1 VPELPEVETTRKGLE
16 PLIVNKRV
24 LSVHIYKEKLRWII
38 PSHLIDNLKQKT
50 IKKIS
55 RRAKY
60 LLIEFN
66 DGQLIIHLG
75 MSGSMSVVP
84 SIEPLKKHHHFEL
97 KLDNLTSIR
106 YHDPRRFGSILWQVN
121 GSQLKLL
128 DDLGPEPLSYEFNN
142 DVLYKASIGKSKNI
156 KSFIMDSKVVVGVG
170 NIYASECLFLAGIS
184 PKRVSGKTSKS
195 RYHTLTKSI
204 KKILTDAINNGG
216 TTLNDFSNVDG
227 SPGYFSQVLSVYNRE
242 DMPCIRCDGK
252 IKRII
257 QNQRATYY
265 CPKCQN

>member
-1 VPELPEVETTRKGLE
+1 VPELPEVETTKRGLE
-16 PLIVNKRV
+16 PLILNRRI
-24 LSVHIYKEKLRWII
+24 LSAHIYKKKLRWEI
-38 PSHLIDNLKQKT
+38 PSHLIETLKQKT
-50 IKKIS
+50 IHNIS

-60 LLIEFN
+60 LLIELS
-66 DGQLIIHLG
+66 DGQLVIHLG
-75 MSGSMSVVP
+75 MSGSMSVTP
-84 SIEPLKKHHHFEL
+84 SSEPLKKHHHFEL

-106 YHDPRRFGSILWQVN
+106 FHDPRRFGSILWQDN
-121 GSQLKLL
+121 NNQLKLL
-128 DDLGPEPLSYEFNN
+128 SDLGPEPLSYDFN
-142 DVLYKASIGKSKNI
+142 DEVLYFASIGRSKNI

-170 NIYASECLFLAGIS
+170 NIYASESLFLAGIS

-195 RYHTLTKSI
+195 RYETLTKSI

-227 SPGYFSQVLSVYNRE
+227 SPGYFAQILSVYDRE
-242 DMPCIRCDGK
+242 GMPCMRCNGK

>member
-1 VPELPEVETTRKGLE
+1 VPELPEVETTRRGLE

-38 PSHLIDNLKQKT
+38 PFHLIETLKQKT

-60 LLIEFN
+60 LLIDFN
-66 DGQLIIHLG
+66 NGQLVIHLG

-84 SIEPLKKHHHFEL
+84 STESLKKHHHFEL
-97 KLDNLTSIR
+97 KLDNSTSVR
-106 YHDPRRFGSILWQVN
+106 FHDPRRFGSILWQNN

-128 DDLGPEPLSYEFNN
+128 EDLGPEPLSYEFNN
-142 DVLYKASIGKSKNI
+142 EVLYNASIGKSKNI
-156 KSFIMDSKVVVGVG
+156 KTFIMDSKVIAGVG
-170 NIYASECLFLAGIS
+170 NIYASESLFLAGIS
-184 PKRVSGKTSKS
+184 PKRVSGKTSKN
-195 RYHTLTKSI
+195 RYQTLTKSI

-227 SPGYFSQVLSVYNRE
+227 NPGYFSQVLSVYDRE
-242 DMPCIRCDGK
+242 DMPCIRCNGK

-265 CPKCQN
+265 CPKCQS

>member
-1 VPELPEVETTRKGLE
+1 VPELPEVETTKRGLE
-16 PLIVNKRV
+16 PLILNRRI
-24 LSVHIYKEKLRWII
+24 LSAHIYKKKLRWEI
-38 PSHLIDNLKQKT
+38 PSHLIETLKQKT
-50 IKKIS
+50 IHNIS

-60 LLIEFN
+60 LLIELS
-66 DGQLIIHLG
+66 DGQLVIHLG
-75 MSGSMSVVP
+75 MSGSMSVAP
-84 SIEPLKKHHHFEL
+84 SSEPLKKHHHFEL
-97 KLDNLTSIR
+97 KLDNFTSIR
-106 YHDPRRFGSILWQVN
+106 FHDPRRFGSILWQDN
-121 GSQLKLL
+121 DNQLKLL
-128 DDLGPEPLSYEFNN
+128 SDLGPEPLSYDFN
-142 DVLYKASIGKSKNI
+142 DEVLYFASTGRSKNI

-170 NIYASECLFLAGIS
+170 NIYASESLFLAGIS

-195 RYHTLTKSI
+195 RYETLTKSI

-227 SPGYFSQVLSVYNRE
+227 SPGYFAQILSVYDR
-242 DMPCIRCDGK
+242 DGMPCMRCNGK